1 MKRNIRKLLLGI
13 CAFILVISLS
23 GVTISAETV
32 TITGT
37 VNTDYEIIADDGQLY
52 EVIENLKG
60 EEVVE
65 LIDRKVRVTGSVT
78 VKGGMKK
85 IRIDSYKVI
94 DNLQK

>member
-1 MKRNIRKLLLGI
+1 MKRNLKMRLGV
-13 CAFILVISLS
+13 CAFILVNFLS
-23 GVTISAETV
+23 EVTISAETV

-37 VNTDYEIIADDGQLY
+37 VNADYEIIADDGQVY

-78 VKGGMKK
+78 LKGGMKK
-85 IRIDSYKVI
+85 IRIDSYEVI
-94 DNLQK
+94 DILQK